1 MQAHV
6 GIGALKLGEHLRQK
20 LVGALHGQAEAQKP
34 GLPAGKRG
42 EGFVHLRFDLQKAA
56 RGLHVDLPGGRER
69 NGRGAPLEDGLAE
82 LLLDLPNLLGERRLG
97 DKERFCRGGEAAF
110 ADNGEHELSVACI
123 HGGFPL
129 CDLMT
134 RRAQSADI
142 PILRKIGENVNHK
155 NRAISRNFRNIKK
168 EEKRL
173 SRRRGMGV

>member
-6 GIGALKLGEHLRQK
+6 GIGALKLGEHLREK

-69 NGRGAPLEDGLAE
+69 NGRGAPLKDGLAE

-129 CDLMT
+129 CDLMSG
-134 RRAQSADI
+134 APKA
-142 PILRKIGENVNHK
+142 PISL
-155 NRAISRNFRNIKK
+155 F
-168 EEKRL
+168 
-173 SRRRGMGV
+173 

>member
-1 MQAHV
+1 MITDAFPTRRGRMEYVCTQC
-6 GIGALKLGEHLRQK
+6 GARRGVEELLYTCPECGGGLR
-20 LVGALHGQAEAQKP
+20 GGGQAEAQKP

-129 CDLMT
+129 CDLISG
-134 RRAQSADI
+134 APKA
-142 PILRKIGENVNHK
+142 PISL
-155 NRAISRNFRNIKK
+155 F
-168 EEKRL
+168 
-173 SRRRGMGV
+173 